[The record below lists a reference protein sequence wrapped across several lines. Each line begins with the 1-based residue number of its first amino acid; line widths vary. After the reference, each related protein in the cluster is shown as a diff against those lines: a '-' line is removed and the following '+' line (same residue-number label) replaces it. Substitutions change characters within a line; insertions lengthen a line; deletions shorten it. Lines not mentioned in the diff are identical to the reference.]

1 MAPAD
6 VPPEPS
12 HEPVAVPTS
21 DPEQAWKVLTLVND
35 WVRHAETK
43 IGATLAATGVTGGVL
58 FTLIRGRPDRSLALE
73 VTAAVCGGLVLLAGV
88 LAGLAVLPRLRARSW
103 RREPPTSPLYFA
115 HIARR
120 YRGVRAAEYPQ
131 VLAELTVDADALTR
145 EIGCQVRAN
154 AGVAH
159 RKHRLTHAAI
169 LSLML
174 GLLALVAVALVI
186 VQRW

>member
-1 MAPAD
+1 VPEPDPAPA
-6 VPPEPS
+6 
-12 HEPVAVPTS
+12 S
-21 DPEQAWKVLTLVND
+21 DPEHAWRVLTLVND

-58 FTLIRGRPDRSLALE
+58 FTLIRGRPDRSLTLE
-73 VTAAVCGGLVLLAGV
+73 VTAAVCGALILLAGV
-88 LAGLAVLPRLRARSW
+88 LAGLALLPRLRAKPWRS
-103 RREPPTSPLYFA
+103 EPPTSPLYFA

-131 VLAELTVDADALTR
+131 VLAALSVDADALTR

-169 LSLML
+169 LSLL
-174 GLLALVAVALVI
+174 LALLALVAVAVVI
-186 VQRW
+186 VQKW